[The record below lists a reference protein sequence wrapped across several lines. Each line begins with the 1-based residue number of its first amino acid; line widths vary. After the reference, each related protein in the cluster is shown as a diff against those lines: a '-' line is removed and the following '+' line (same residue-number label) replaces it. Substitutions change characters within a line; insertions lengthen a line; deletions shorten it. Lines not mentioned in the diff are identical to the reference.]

1 MSLELRFEE
10 TIKKVK
16 SLNQGIL
23 NPSNFP
29 SYYTFEQ
36 INKMAMLSLQVAAV
50 VKDFKG
56 SNQMDSDAERFI
68 NSMNSIE
75 REAHAV

>member
-1 MSLELRFEE
+1 MSLESRFEE

-16 SLNQGIL
+16 KLNEGIL
-23 NPSNFP
+23 KPSNFP
-29 SYYTFEQ
+29 SSYTVEQ
-36 INKMAMLSLQVAAV
+36 MNEMAMLSLRVGAV

-68 NSMNSIE
+68 DSMNSIE